1 MFKAAEGSRPPSRPE
16 QRPPIAPAPASARAR
31 APRPAAPPPP
41 PPDVP
46 ARASHRRRV
55 VRTRGTR
62 RGCCTLPGKHTPWAN
77 RQVRLKGYQRRA
89 LRVTAVRMSHAPQW
103 RSTCKR
109 VASKSLYR
117 ARSASQEADLSAE
130 AVCVCLRAC
139 TNPSTGVQ
147 AIPPEQRCASPRG
160 WSHCARAGRWC
171 RFGGGQRWLQRT
183 VPLARATPSAARG
196 GPARRQ
202 RRRCAMRGRRSTQ
215 HASRGACTTLLV
227 PTLLPLHECCSEDTF
242 TPVLS

>member
-1 MFKAAEGSRPPSRPE
+1 MFKAAEGSRPSSRPE

-55 VRTRGTR
+55 VRTRRTR
-62 RGCCTLPGKHTPWAN
+62 RGCCTLPGKHTPVWAN

-109 VASKSLYR
+109 VASKSPYR

-130 AVCVCLRAC
+130 AVQEPSAGIDCEREGRLRMRGAQSGC
-139 TNPSTGVQ
+139 SCRPRRVGRPSTS
-147 AIPPEQRCASPRG
+147 RCDFFSA
-160 WSHCARAGRWC
+160 CVRAA
-171 RFGGGQRWLQRT
+171 LH
-183 VPLARATPSAARG
+183 
-196 GPARRQ
+196 
-202 RRRCAMRGRRSTQ
+202 RRRRSQAQ
-215 HASRGACTTLLV
+215 H
-227 PTLLPLHECCSEDTF
+227 
-242 TPVLS
+242 